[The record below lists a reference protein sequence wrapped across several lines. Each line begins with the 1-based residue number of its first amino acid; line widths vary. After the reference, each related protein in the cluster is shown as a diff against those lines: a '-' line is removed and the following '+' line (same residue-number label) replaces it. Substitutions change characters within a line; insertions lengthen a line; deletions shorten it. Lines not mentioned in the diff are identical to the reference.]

1 MASPNATAEQKKQA
15 LYEFTKDKNLYEY
28 GKDIIYNTEKMSLN
42 RNILNKK
49 YYIVIPYYSEE
60 LGQNDF
66 DKDEV
71 REMAFSELC
80 TGYNKNFVSIRCYG
94 KSTFINRTCRFTIF
108 CI

>member
-1 MASPNATAEQKKQA
+1 MASPKPPAEQKKQA

-49 YYIVIPYYSEE
+49 YYMVIPYYSEE

-66 DKDEV
+66 EKMKLE
-71 REMAFSELC
+71 RWLSRNYTQEHRL
-80 TGYNKNFVSIRCYG
+80 
-94 KSTFINRTCRFTIF
+94 
-108 CI
+108 

>member
-1 MASPNATAEQKKQA
+1 MRYQNIMASPNATAEQKKQA

-71 REMAFSELC
+71 REMAFSNYTQEHRL
-80 TGYNKNFVSIRCYG
+80 
-94 KSTFINRTCRFTIF
+94 
-108 CI
+108 